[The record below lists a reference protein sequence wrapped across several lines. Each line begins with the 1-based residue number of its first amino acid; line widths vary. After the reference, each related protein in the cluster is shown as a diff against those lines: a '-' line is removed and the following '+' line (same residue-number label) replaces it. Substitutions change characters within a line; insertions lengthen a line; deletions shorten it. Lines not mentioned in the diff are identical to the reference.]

1 MTNEELVKKVL
12 ELEEKNT
19 ELEKNR
25 VSDRQLIE
33 GLNERQELSEK
44 RLSAINIV
52 DLYTLEQR
60 IRNLN
65 IILNQPIM
73 QEILNDGKFE
83 TND

>member
-1 MTNEELVKKVL
+1 MMNEELEKKVA
-12 ELEEKNT
+12 ELEERVE

-25 VSDRQLIE
+25 VSDRELIE

-73 QEILNDGKFE
+73 QEILNDGKLE

>member
-1 MTNEELVKKVL
+1 MNEELEKKVA
-12 ELEEKNT
+12 ELEERVE

-25 VSDRQLIE
+25 VSDRELIE

-73 QEILNDGKFE
+73 QEILNDGKLE

>member
-12 ELEEKNT
+12 ELEEKVT
-19 ELEKNR
+19 ELVKDR
-25 VSDRQLIE
+25 ASDRQLIE